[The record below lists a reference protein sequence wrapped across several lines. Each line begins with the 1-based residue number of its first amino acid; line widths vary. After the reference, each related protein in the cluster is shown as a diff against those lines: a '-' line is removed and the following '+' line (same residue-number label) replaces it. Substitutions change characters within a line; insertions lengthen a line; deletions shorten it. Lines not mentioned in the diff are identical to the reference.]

1 MENKPG
7 GRRGPKG
14 VPRKAC
20 LINMLETDYR
30 DLTRWAEEGSST
42 KAEVFREMMARER
55 ERREGRDHG

>member
-1 MENKPG
+1 MDSKAD
-7 GRRGPKG
+7 GRRGPKA

-30 DLTRWAEEGSST
+30 DLARWAEEDSST

-55 ERREGRDHG
+55 DRREGRDHG